1 VPAEK
6 GGRCTSFSILYLNEV
21 NRGLN
26 MLLDSGPFAQAL
38 AALPAALPLP
48 PGEQRRSSR
57 WTPCQ
62 CAECETR
69 L

>member
-1 VPAEK
+1 
-6 GGRCTSFSILYLNEV
+6 
-21 NRGLN
+21 